1 MIEHIWH
8 WLRPRQCLRHAEW
21 HGPCLVCTKC
31 RRIIAMRHGTGGDI
45 RVSMFSP
52 YEKFE
57 QGIRIRED
65 TRQIACQG
73 ESLGQDEGCQR
84 KHLCDDGKSRSDDLY
99 SVSGSR
105 ERLRKSS
112 EGCESEGARCDCL
125 SAGDVSEG
133 DSK

>member
-1 MIEHIWH
+1 
-8 WLRPRQCLRHAEW
+8 
-21 HGPCLVCTKC
+21 
-31 RRIIAMRHGTGGDI
+31 MRHGTGGDI
-45 RVSMFSP
+45 RVSTFSP

-112 EGCESEGARCDCL
+112 EGYESEGARCDCL

-133 DSK
+133 CKAEEVNCLSRKDDM